1 MKSLA
6 AHCQITAS
14 TFAIVLLSIFLAVSS
29 AFSAAK
35 IRLAQPT
42 TAVMYAPLYFGL
54 QQELFADELI
64 DLEFMTMRTDLAIAA
79 LGTGEIDYI
88 AHGGAALRAAAQG
101 FPLKLVF
108 ALDHKTPFWLVAR
121 PEIKNVAQ
129 LRGKRIGVSFP
140 GDTPQLVLKRFL
152 RRQGIDPDREVSYVA
167 GQFSPTALQGL
178 LAGAL
183 DAAVLAPPF
192 NVLAEERSLRV
203 LSFLGESVPDATT
216 SNGIVTSDRKIK
228 SRPDEVKRMVRA
240 SLRSL
245 YAFRQRKSAAIE
257 FLRIQF
263 DISQKTATR
272 TYMDA
277 LDILT
282 PNGEISE
289 AKARNILDMMHET
302 GKTESLALQP
312 KSILDFSFV
321 RAAQK
326 EIPQKANGSTR

>member
-1 MKSLA
+1 MKRR
-6 AHCQITAS
+6 TARWRLEALK
-14 TFAIVLLSIFLAVSS
+14 FAIGLLSLWFGVPF
-29 AFSAAK
+29 AFCAAK

-42 TAVMYAPLYFGL
+42 TAVMYAPLYFGV
-54 QQELFADELI
+54 QQELFAAERI

-108 ALDHKTPFWLVAR
+108 ALDHKAPFWLMAR
-121 PEIKNVAQ
+121 PEIKSVAQ
-129 LRGKRIGVSFP
+129 LRSKRIGVSFP

-192 NVLAEERSLRV
+192 NVLAEEKGLRL

-216 SNGIVTSDRKIK
+216 SNGIVTSDQKIK

-245 YAFRQRKSAAIE
+245 YAFRQKKSAAIA
-257 FLRIQF
+257 FLSAQF
-263 DISQKTATR
+263 EISQKTATR
-272 TYMDA
+272 VYSEA

-282 PNGEISE
+282 LNGEISE
-289 AKARNILDMMHET
+289 AKARDILDMMHET

-312 KSILDFSFV
+312 KAILDFSFV
-321 RAAQK
+321 REAQK
-326 EIPQKANGSTR
+326 EIPQKITTSNH